1 MRICL
6 RTPVKGNYVDV
17 LRAFDRDLFEALAPP
32 LVNVQLLRFDGSSKG
47 DLVHL
52 KLRILGIFKQEW
64 LVKITDEQ
72 VQNKMAWFTDE
83 GRKLPSVLKSWEH
96 NHIVEKDG
104 ENSIIVDDIHFIPS
118 SPIMGALL
126 YPGLYLQF
134 LWRKPIYKRY
144 FAKKF
149 AQKAA

>member
-6 RTPVKGNYVDV
+6 RTSVKGNYVDV
-17 LRAFDRDLFEALAPP
+17 LAGFDRELFEALAPP
-32 LVNVQLLRFDGSSKG
+32 LININLIRFDGSKKG
-47 DLVHL
+47 DTVHL
-52 KLRILGIFKQEW
+52 KLKILGIFKQEW
-64 LVKITDEQ
+64 IVKITDDQ
-72 VQNKMAWFTDE
+72 VQKKMAWFTDE
-83 GRKLPSVLKSWEH
+83 GRKLPPSIKSWEH

-118 SPIMGALL
+118 SPLMGAFL

-144 FAKKF
+144 FAKKHK
-149 AQKAA
+149 KAKS